1 MTTDWVE
8 QPATRGQHP
17 VSLAPDPSKGDASS
31 RRLLDGPPDLV
42 VTAHDRKVVANIPMP
57 TPERL
62 RELAALL
69 LAHRQQRAS

>member
-1 MTTDWVE
+1 MT
-8 QPATRGQHP
+8 AY
-17 VSLAPDPSKGDASS
+17 
-31 RRLLDGPPDLV
+31 
-42 VTAHDRKVVANIPMP
+42 DRKVIANIPIP

>member
-1 MTTDWVE
+1 MTGVNEVE
-8 QPATRGQHP
+8 QPITRRQHS
-17 VSLAPDPSKGDASS
+17 VSPAGIPDAGS